1 MRIRQRIVV
10 DTNALISRL
19 LLPNSVP
26 GQAVKKAVDEGT
38 LLVSDDTLEE
48 LADVLNRRKFDRYV
62 SLKDR
67 KTFILLLGR
76 ISERVAIIRRIQACR
91 DPTDDKFLEL
101 AVNGEAELII
111 SADEDLLALHPFMGV
126 SILSPADYLRE
137 APLRQTDDAG

>member
-38 LLVSDDTLEE
+38 LLVSDDALEE

-91 DPTDDKFLEL
+91 DPTDD
-101 AVNGEAELII
+101 
-111 SADEDLLALHPFMGV
+111 
-126 SILSPADYLRE
+126 
-137 APLRQTDDAG
+137 